1 VPVRTFLIANKPC
14 SDKSDGATHV
24 VSTAALH
31 PLQKRPLDILV
42 VKDYSSTLERLL
54 EWRQSEKR
62 ARPVQARDIM
72 RVKLAVIAITL
83 CLAGAEIGFAQ
94 SVPPPPALPT
104 PSPQS
109 AVHVTTRVVQVSVT
123 VQDVNGKPVKG
134 LTKDDF
140 VLLDGGKPQH
150 IPSTSEGTRGF
161 TGTGA
166 SADPNHFTNVL
177 AAGNGAA
184 PPLTV
189 IVLDVYNTWYHDYYW
204 RPGPPDYPC
213 LPLHCP
219 PPLMGTLFTQVEKFI
234 GQMQPQDRV
243 AIYQLNDQLDLLQD
257 FTNDPSALQ
266 RGLDRGK
273 KTAGTQT
280 YLTCAQNDQAQMSN
294 RTMVAMDLIAD
305 RLRRI
310 PGRKNLIWLSTGF
323 PFRKVTTT
331 AKMDSTAETLG
342 DRDLPLFAI
351 DADGLAAP
359 LGGGGGPVPQAGA
372 RGPSADMGPTPSQ
385 IGNGDGFICPS
396 APGVFN
402 AVKNLSEM
410 SGGRAFSNTNDFAGA
425 IRQVIDDSSA
435 SYVLDYY
442 PDHNNWNGEFRE
454 IKVRVNR
461 PGVEVHAR
469 RGYFAVIDN
478 ATGPENDAERVADAL
493 QIPAETTD
501 LAFDVQVEAIAGSGA
516 RQLKL
521 KIILDPNQLRF
532 RPQDGRWT
540 DNITEY
546 SAQFDSEGQQ
556 LGTNS
561 QTINLKPSPDAYKLL
576 LFKGLSFSETVQVE
590 NNATELRLVLRDA
603 GNGVIGSVMIPLS
616 RFFAPPTV
624 AQSQTK
630 Q

>member
-1 VPVRTFLIANKPC
+1 
-14 SDKSDGATHV
+14 
-24 VSTAALH
+24 
-31 PLQKRPLDILV
+31 
-42 VKDYSSTLERLL
+42 
-54 EWRQSEKR
+54 
-62 ARPVQARDIM
+62 M
-72 RVKLAVIAITL
+72 RVKHILITLRAYLAVAVF
-83 CLAGAEIGFAQ
+83 AFAQ
-94 SVPPPPALPT
+94 SVPPPPATLPT
-104 PSPQS
+104 PAAQS

-123 VQDVNGKPVKG
+123 VQDANGKPVKG

-140 VLLDGGKPQH
+140 VLLDQGQRQH
-150 IPSTSEGTRGF
+150 IASISEGTRGF

-177 AAGNGAA
+177 AEGNGAA

-204 RPGPPDYPC
+204 RPGPPDYVC
-213 LPLHCP
+213 EPLQCP
-219 PPLMGTLFTQVEKFI
+219 PPLMGTMFKQVEKFI
-234 GQMQPQDRV
+234 AQMQPQDRV
-243 AIYQLNDQLDLLQD
+243 AIYQLNDELDLLQD
-257 FTNDPSALQ
+257 FTNDPGALQ

-280 YLTCAQNDQAQMSN
+280 YLSCAQNDQAQMSN
-294 RTMVAMDLIAD
+294 RTMLAMNLIAD
-305 RLRRI
+305 RLAKI

-323 PFRKVTTT
+323 PFRKVTTD
-331 AKMDSTAETLG
+331 AKMGSTAETLG

-359 LGGGGGPVPQAGA
+359 MSVAEGPVPHAKA
-372 RGPSADMGPTPSQ
+372 RGPSGGGGPTPSQ
-385 IGNGDGFICPS
+385 IGNGDGFFCPS
-396 APGVFN
+396 PPGVFN

-410 SGGRAFSNTNDFAGA
+410 SGGRPVSNTNDFAGA

-442 PDHNNWNGEFRE
+442 PDHDKWNGEFRE
-454 IKVRVNR
+454 IKVKVNR

-478 ATGPENDAERVADAL
+478 ASAPKNDAERVADAL
-493 QIPAETTD
+493 QIPAESTD
-501 LAFDVQVEAIAGSGA
+501 LAFDVQVEAVEVSGA

-521 KIILDPNQLRF
+521 KITLDPNQLRF
-532 RPQDGRWT
+532 RLQDGRWI

-546 SAQFDSEGQQ
+546 SAQFNSEGQQ
-556 LGTNS
+556 LSTNS

-576 LFKGLSFSETVQVE
+576 LQQGLSFSETVPIE

-603 GNGVIGSVMIPLS
+603 GNGVIGSVIIPLA
-616 RFFAPPTV
+616 RLFPAV
-624 AQSQTK
+624 ADQPQAK
-630 Q
+630 K

>member
-1 VPVRTFLIANKPC
+1 
-14 SDKSDGATHV
+14 
-24 VSTAALH
+24 
-31 PLQKRPLDILV
+31 
-42 VKDYSSTLERLL
+42 
-54 EWRQSEKR
+54 
-62 ARPVQARDIM
+62 M
-72 RVKLAVIAITL
+72 RVKIAVIAIAV
-83 CLAGAEIGFAQ
+83 CLAGGAFAFAQ
-94 SVPPPPALPT
+94 SVPPPSPPAMPT
-104 PSPQS
+104 PSAQS

-123 VQDVNGKPVKG
+123 VQDAEGRAVKG

-140 VLLDGGKPQH
+140 VLLDQGQRQH
-150 IPSTSEGTRGF
+150 IASISEGTRGF

-204 RPGPPDYPC
+204 RPGPPDNVC

-219 PPLMGTLFTQVEKFI
+219 PPLMGSMFKQVEKFI

-243 AIYQLNDQLDLLQD
+243 AIYQLNDELDLLQD

-273 KTAGTQT
+273 TTAGTQT
-280 YLTCAQNDQAQMSN
+280 YLSCAQNDQAQMSN
-294 RTMVAMDLIAD
+294 RTMVAMSLIAD
-305 RLRRI
+305 RLAKI

-323 PFRKVTTT
+323 PFRKVTTD

-359 LGGGGGPVPQAGA
+359 MSVGEGPVPHAGA
-372 RGPSADMGPTPSQ
+372 RGPSGGYGPTPSQ
-385 IGNGDGFICPS
+385 VGNTDGFICPS
-396 APGVFN
+396 PPGVFN

-442 PDHNNWNGEFRE
+442 PDHDNWNGEFRE
-454 IKVRVNR
+454 IKVKVNR
-461 PGVEVHAR
+461 PGAEVHAR
-469 RGYFAVIDN
+469 RGYFAVIDI
-478 ATGPENDAERVADAL
+478 AGAPKNDAERVADAL
-493 QIPAETTD
+493 QIPAESTD
-501 LAFDVQVEAIAGSGA
+501 LAFDVQVEAVADTGA
-516 RQLKL
+516 RQLNL
-521 KIILDPNQLRF
+521 KITLDPNQLRF
-532 RPQDGRWT
+532 RLQDGRWT

-546 SAQFDSEGQQ
+546 SAQFNSEGRQ
-556 LGTNS
+556 LSTNS

-576 LFKGLSFSETVQVE
+576 LFKGLSFTETVPIE
-590 NNATELRLVLRDA
+590 NNSTELRLVLRDA
-603 GNGVIGSVMIPLS
+603 GNGVIGSVIIPMS

-624 AQSQTK
+624 AQSPTK